1 MARRMSRQLVALSTA
16 AVATVFS
23 VGYVHTQPAA
33 ARLAAAD
40 SISTAS
46 SSLPAAPRTIAS
58 TVRTTTSEAATT
70 SARFTLWPAEPG
82 ATSPQGSAGRFADGG
97 RRGERNGRG
106 GDAPSQFLPAPT
118 ITPSPVVTG
127 SSAATVTARSS
138 QYRDGTYT
146 GMGENRHGDV
156 QVQVTIAGGRIA
168 SAAIAQCGMQ
178 YPCSRISMLP
188 GEVLA
193 RQNTNVDLVSGAT
206 MSSTAY
212 QEAVLQALARAT
224 V

>member
-1 MARRMSRQLVALSTA
+1 VARRMSRQLVALSTA

-40 SISTAS
+40 SIATAS
-46 SSLPAAPRTIAS
+46 S
-58 TVRTTTSEAATT
+58 TVQTTTSEAATT

-82 ATSPQGSAGRFADGG
+82 ATLPQGSSGRFADGG
-97 RRGERNGRG
+97 RRSERNGRG

-118 ITPSPVVTG
+118 PVPAPAVTG
-127 SSAATVTARSS
+127 SSAATVTARGS

-156 QVQVTIAGGRIA
+156 QVNVTIAGGRIT
-168 SAAIAQCGMQ
+168 SAAIARCGMQ

-193 RQNTNVDLVSGAT
+193 RQDTNVDLVSGAT

-212 QEAVLQALARAT
+212 QEAVMQALAKAT
-224 V
+224 A

>member
-1 MARRMSRQLVALSTA
+1 VARRMSRQLVALSTA

-58 TVRTTTSEAATT
+58 TVQTTTSEAATT
-70 SARFTLWPAEPG
+70 SARFTLWPAETG
-82 ATSPQGSAGRFADGG
+82 ATLPQGSAGRFADGG
-97 RRGERNGRG
+97 RRSGRG
-106 GDAPSQFLPAPT
+106 GEAPSQFLPAPT

-212 QEAVLQALARAT
+212 QEAVLQALAKAAG
-224 V
+224 